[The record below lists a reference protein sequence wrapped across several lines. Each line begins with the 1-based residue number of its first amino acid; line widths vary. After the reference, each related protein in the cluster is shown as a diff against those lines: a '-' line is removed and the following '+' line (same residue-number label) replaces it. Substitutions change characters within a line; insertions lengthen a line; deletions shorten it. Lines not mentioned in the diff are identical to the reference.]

1 MAAVLVIAAGR
12 AAAVQ
17 ATAVRQVRAEH
28 RQVKAAAPEVL
39 AGVVAEEVV
48 VAAVAEPRQISHAK
62 SRTAQPEG
70 TGTASNAS
78 VLTMAVEAGRPS
90 R

>member
-1 MAAVLVIAAGR
+1 MR
-12 AAAVQ
+12 RVQ
-17 ATAVRQVRAEH
+17 AEH
-28 RQVKAAAPEVL
+28 RQVKAAALEVL
-39 AGVVAEEVV
+39 AGVVAEEEVV
-48 VAAVAEPRQISHAK
+48 VAVVAAPRQISHAM

-78 VLTMAVEAGRPS
+78 ASMMAEEAGRPS

>member
-1 MAAVLVIAAGR
+1 MLVVAVDQ

-17 ATAVRQVRAEH
+17 ATAVRQVQAEH
-28 RQVKAAAPEVL
+28 RQVRVAVPEGL
-39 AGVVAEEVV
+39 AGVVAEEEVV

-78 VLTMAVEAGRPS
+78 VWTMVVEAGRPL